1 MQKFN
6 RYTAL
11 LFAVAGGLA
20 VANVYYA
27 QPLLN
32 RMGNDLDIPS
42 HSLGIIVTV
51 TQTGYALGLLLLL
64 PLGDLFNRRKLI
76 AVQLLL
82 AAAAL
87 LTVTWSPAKLPFL
100 GGIAAVGL
108 LAVVTQT
115 LVAYAATLAAPEERG
130 RVVGFVTS
138 GVVLGILLARTISG
152 ALADIAGWRAVYFFS
167 AALMLLTAGALY
179 KVLPVSDPQ
188 KAIATYPQLLLSLF
202 RLFLQEPVL
211 RVRAVIAFF
220 IFAAFSVLWSSLVL
234 PLSAPPYSFSSSA
247 IGMFGLIGVAG
258 ALGAA
263 RAGRLADQGHGQ
275 RTTGAALALLLLSW
289 LPLGFAPHSL
299 AALIAGII
307 LLDLAIQAVHV
318 TNQSMLYNI
327 RPESRNR
334 MVAGYMLFYSIG
346 SGFGSIAATTV
357 YAYAGWTA
365 VCLLGA
371 ALSAAGL
378 IFWATTLPRKIHAQK
393 SNTFTLQHQK

>member
-1 MQKFN
+1 MEKFT
-6 RYTAL
+6 RSTAL
-11 LFAVAGGLA
+11 LFAIACGLA

-32 RMGNDLDIPS
+32 TMGNDLHIPS
-42 HSLGIIVTV
+42 RSLGIIVTI

-76 AVQLLL
+76 VTQLLL
-82 AAAAL
+82 AVAAL
-87 LTVTWSPAKLPFL
+87 LIVAWSPAKLPFL

-115 LVAYAATLAAPEERG
+115 LVAYAATLAAPAERG
-130 RVVGFVTS
+130 RIVGLVTS
-138 GVVLGILLARTISG
+138 GVVLGILLARTVSG
-152 ALADIAGWRAVYFFS
+152 ALADIAGWRTVYFFS
-167 AALMLLTAGALY
+167 AALMLLTAAILY
-179 KVLPVSDPQ
+179 RVLPVHDSQ
-188 KAIATYPQLLLSLF
+188 KATTTYPQLLLSVF

-211 RVRAVIAFF
+211 RVRAIIAFF

-234 PLSAPPYSFSSSA
+234 PLSAPPYSFSASV

-263 RAGRLADQGHGQ
+263 RAGKLADRGHGQ
-275 RTTGAALALLLLSW
+275 RTTGIALLLLLISW
-289 LPLGFAPHSL
+289 LPLGFATHSL

-346 SGFGSIAATTV
+346 SGLGSIAATTV
-357 YAYAGWTA
+357 YALAGWTA
-365 VCLLGA
+365 VCILGA
-371 ALSAAGL
+371 AISAAGL
-378 IFWATTLPRKIHAQK
+378 LFWACTLPRKVHAQK
-393 SNTFTLQHQK
+393 SNIFTVQHQN

>member
-82 AAAAL
+82 ATAAL
-87 LTVTWSPAKLPFL
+87 LTVAWSPAKLPFL

-130 RVVGFVTS
+130 RVVGLVTS
-138 GVVLGILLARTISG
+138 GVVLGILL
-152 ALADIAGWRAVYFFS
+152 
-167 AALMLLTAGALY
+167 
-179 KVLPVSDPQ
+179 
-188 KAIATYPQLLLSLF
+188 YPAP
-202 RLFLQEPVL
+202 LQ
-211 RVRAVIAFF
+211 I
-220 IFAAFSVLWSSLVL
+220 
-234 PLSAPPYSFSSSA
+234 
-247 IGMFGLIGVAG
+247 
-258 ALGAA
+258 
-263 RAGRLADQGHGQ
+263 
-275 RTTGAALALLLLSW
+275 
-289 LPLGFAPHSL
+289 
-299 AALIAGII
+299 
-307 LLDLAIQAVHV
+307 
-318 TNQSMLYNI
+318 
-327 RPESRNR
+327 
-334 MVAGYMLFYSIG
+334 
-346 SGFGSIAATTV
+346 
-357 YAYAGWTA
+357 
-365 VCLLGA
+365 
-371 ALSAAGL
+371 
-378 IFWATTLPRKIHAQK
+378 
-393 SNTFTLQHQK
+393 

>member
-1 MQKFN
+1 MQKIN

-42 HSLGIIVTV
+42 RSLGIIITV

-87 LTVTWSPAKLPFL
+87 ITVGWAPAKLLFL

-130 RVVGFVTS
+130 RVVGLVTS
-138 GVVLGILLARTISG
+138 GVVLGILLARTVSG
-152 ALADIAGWRAVYFFS
+152 ALADIAGWRAVYFLS
-167 AALMLLTAGALY
+167 ATLMLLIAGALY
-179 KVLPVSDPQ
+179 RALPVNDPQ
-188 KAIATYPQLLLSLF
+188 KTSATYPQLLASVF
-202 RLFLQEPVL
+202 RLFLEEPLL
-211 RVRAVIAFF
+211 RVRAIIAFF

-234 PLSAPPYSFSSSA
+234 PLSAPPYSFSSSVT
-247 IGMFGLIGVAG
+247 GMFGLIGVAG

-263 RAGRLADQGHGQ
+263 RAGRLADRGHGQ
-275 RTTGAALALLLLSW
+275 WTTGAALALLLVSW
-289 LPLGFAPHSL
+289 LPLGFATHSM

-365 VCLLGA
+365 VCLLGGT
-371 ALSAAGL
+371 LSATGL
-378 IFWATTLPRKIHAQK
+378 LFWATTLPRKIHAQK